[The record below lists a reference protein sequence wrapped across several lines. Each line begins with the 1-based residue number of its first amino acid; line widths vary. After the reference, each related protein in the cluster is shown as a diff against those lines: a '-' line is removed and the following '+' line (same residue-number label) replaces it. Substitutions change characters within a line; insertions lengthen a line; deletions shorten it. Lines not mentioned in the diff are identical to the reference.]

1 MELRQLRY
9 FNALATDLSF
19 TRAAKNLNV
28 SQPPL
33 SHQIAQLEEELGARL
48 FDRTSRSVSLTEA
61 GRALLPHAKAILMRI
76 DEARGH
82 VARVASGLEGRV
94 QVGLA
99 GSHFMGPFP
108 RFINTFRQMRP
119 KVKIA
124 LREMKPADHL
134 HALRGDQL
142 DICLSGT
149 PAEDTQVSSALLW
162 RDPVVA
168 ALPPG
173 HRLAKR
179 NRISLADLRNEDF
192 VFLQRDSSAFA
203 KRLHEACLLEGF
215 APRIV
220 QEVVEIPA
228 ALNLVAAGM
237 GVTLVPAS
245 MALLRK
251 DAIQLCT
258 LTQSQISITPQ
269 DVKGGGAGSE
279 THAHEQLNGDVYV
292 LWRNKDDNPAVA
304 EFRKSLLSWAHE
316 HVFE

>member
-119 KVKIA
+119 KVEIA

-142 DICLSGT
+142 DICLSRT

-269 DVKGGGAGSE
+269 DVKDGGAGSE

-292 LWRNKDDNPAVA
+292 LWRNKDDDPAVA